1 MAAKSKR
8 STASIRI
15 DPSESKETTSPRE
28 FQAAFFRRM
37 GFIQQFRELFEHLP
51 GVDFFAKDSEGR
63 FVAVGAGTLWR
74 IGAESEEELL
84 GVNDATIHPPNVA
97 KAIRE
102 DDLEVMRTQRPLVNR
117 VEALYTR
124 SCAKDWYVTTKLPI
138 RDTDGN
144 VIGIMGFVRPYNA
157 GVDGQEI
164 DPQVE
169 RVVAHIRKHYR
180 NHLTV
185 DELAR
190 IAHLSQRQLNRRFQA
205 IFRMSTQEFL
215 VRTRIQAAC
224 DALLDTNKSVG
235 EIASEHGFCDQS
247 AFTRQF
253 RQHIGE
259 TPLVFRRSRS
269 RTQGPEMTDFH
280 QKSSDGLNLNR

>member
-1 MAAKSKR
+1 MKKRRTMASDSKR
-8 STASIRI
+8 STASHKV
-15 DPSESKETTSPRE
+15 DPSVSKEVISPRE

-37 GFIQQFRELFEHLP
+37 GLMQQFRQLFEHLP
-51 GVDFFAKDSEGR
+51 GVDFFAKDAEGR

-74 IGAESEEELL
+74 IGAKTEEELL

-102 DDLEVMRTQRPLVNR
+102 DDLEVMRTRRPLVNR

-124 SCAKDWYVTTKLPI
+124 SRAKDWYVTTKLPI
-138 RDTDGN
+138 LDVDGN
-144 VIGIMGFVRPYNA
+144 VIGIMGFVRPYH
-157 GVDGQEI
+157 GGIDGHEM

-169 RVVAHIRKHYR
+169 RVVFHIRKHYGDPI
-180 NHLTV
+180 V
-185 DELAR
+185 VEDLAR

-205 IFRMSTQEFL
+205 IFRISAQEFL

-224 DALLDTNKSVG
+224 DMLLDTNKSVG

-259 TPLVFRRSRS
+259 TPLVFRRSRIRMQERS
-269 RTQGPEMTDFH
+269 
-280 QKSSDGLNLNR
+280 

>member
-1 MAAKSKR
+1 MAAKPKR
-8 STASIRI
+8 STIPPRIASSNAKAA
-15 DPSESKETTSPRE
+15 PSPRE

-37 GFIQQFRELFEHLP
+37 GFMQQFRELFEHLP
-51 GVDFFAKDSEGR
+51 GVDFFAKDTEGR

-74 IGAESEEELL
+74 IGAKTEEELL

-124 SCAKDWYVTTKLPI
+124 SRAKDWYVTTKLPI
-138 RDTDGN
+138 HDTEGN

-157 GVDGQEI
+157 GADGHEI

-169 RVVAHIRKHYR
+169 RVVTHIRKHYR
-180 NHLTV
+180 DHLAI
-185 DELAR
+185 DELAK
-190 IAHLSQRQLNRRFQA
+190 IAHLSRRQLNRRFQA

-224 DALLDTNKSVG
+224 DVLLDSNKSVG

-259 TPLVFRRSRS
+259 TPLVFRRTRS
-269 RTQGPEMTDFH
+269 RTQAPT
-280 QKSSDGLNLNR
+280 

>member
-8 STASIRI
+8 FTVSPRVY
-15 DPSESKETTSPRE
+15 PSVSKEVTSPRE

-37 GFIQQFRELFEHLP
+37 GLMQQFRELFEHLP
-51 GVDFFAKDSEGR
+51 GVDFFAKDAEGR

-74 IGAESEEELL
+74 IGARTEEELL

-102 DDLEVMRTQRPLVNR
+102 DDLEVMRTRRPLVNR

-124 SCAKDWYVTTKLPI
+124 SRAKDWYVTTKLPI
-138 RDTDGN
+138 LDVDGN
-144 VIGIMGFVRPYNA
+144 VIGIMGFVRPYHG

-169 RVVAHIRKHYR
+169 RVVAHIRKYY
-180 NHLTV
+180 NEPLV
-185 DELAR
+185 VGDLAQM
-190 IAHLSQRQLNRRFQA
+190 AHLSQRQLNRRFQA
-205 IFRMSTQEFL
+205 IFRMSAQEFL

-224 DALLDTNKSVG
+224 DVLLDTNKSVG

-253 RQHIGE
+253 RQRIGE
-259 TPLVFRRSRS
+259 TPLVFRRSRIRMQARS
-269 RTQGPEMTDFH
+269 
-280 QKSSDGLNLNR
+280 

>member
-1 MAAKSKR
+1 MAANSKR
-8 STASIRI
+8 STASRKVE
-15 DPSESKETTSPRE
+15 PSDSTEMASPRE
-28 FQAAFFRRM
+28 FQAAFFRQM
-37 GFIQQFRELFEHLP
+37 GAAQQFRELFEYLP
-51 GVDFFAKDSEGR
+51 GVDFFAKDAEGR

-74 IGAESEEELL
+74 IGAKTEEELL
-84 GVNDATIHPPNVA
+84 GVNDATIHPPNAA

-102 DDLEVMRTQRPLVNR
+102 DDLEVMRTRRPLVNR

-124 SCAKDWYVTTKLPI
+124 SRAKDWYVTTKLPI
-138 RDTDGN
+138 LDVDGN
-144 VIGIMGFVRPYNA
+144 VIGIMGFVRPYHTV
-157 GVDGQEI
+157 VDGQEI
-164 DPQVE
+164 DPQIE
-169 RVVAHIRKHYR
+169 RVVAHIGKHY
-180 NHLTV
+180 HESLAIG
-185 DELAR
+185 ELAQM
-190 IAHLSQRQLNRRFQA
+190 AHLSQRQLNRRFQA

-259 TPLVFRRSRS
+259 TPFVFRRSRS
-269 RTQGPEMTDFH
+269 RTQGR
-280 QKSSDGLNLNR
+280 K

>member
-1 MAAKSKR
+1 MAANSKPP
-8 STASIRI
+8 TTPPEVG
-15 DPSESKETTSPRE
+15 PSVSKEVTSPRE
-28 FQAAFFRRM
+28 FQAAFFQRM
-37 GFIQQFRELFEHLP
+37 GLMQQFRQLFEYLP
-51 GVDFFAKDSEGR
+51 GVDFFAKDAEGR

-74 IGAESEEELL
+74 IGAKCEEELL

-102 DDLEVMRTQRPLVNR
+102 DDLEVMRTRQPLVNR

-124 SCAKDWYVTTKLPI
+124 SRAKDWYVTTKLPI
-138 RDTDGN
+138 LDVEGN
-144 VIGIMGFVRPYNA
+144 VIGIMGFVRPYRG
-157 GVDGQEI
+157 GVDGQEV

-180 NHLTV
+180 EHMV
-185 DELAR
+185 VGDLAR
-190 IAHLSQRQLNRRFQA
+190 IAHLSERQLNRRFQS
-205 IFRMSTQEFL
+205 IFRMGAQEFL

-224 DALLDTNKSVG
+224 DVLLDSNKSVG

-259 TPLVFRRSRS
+259 TPLVFRRSRIRMQAHS
-269 RTQGPEMTDFH
+269 
-280 QKSSDGLNLNR
+280 